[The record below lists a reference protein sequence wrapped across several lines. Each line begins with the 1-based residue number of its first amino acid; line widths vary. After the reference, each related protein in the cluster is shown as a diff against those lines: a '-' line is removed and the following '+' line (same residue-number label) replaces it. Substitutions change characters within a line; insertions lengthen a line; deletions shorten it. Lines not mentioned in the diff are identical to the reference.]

1 MQQLTRLDICGG
13 QDVRHGSEM
22 TVRKMEVT
30 DAMRDCAHEFVD
42 ENRFRHTETG
52 VFVTPDAEDAKTF
65 YQIAMNA
72 SKEPDMSVADIT
84 GDGGGSAYEI
94 NGRVY
99 HHVELT
105 EADGDG

>member
-1 MQQLTRLDICGG
+1 VDR
-13 QDVRHGSEM
+13 DVYHGSEM
-22 TVRKMEVT
+22 TVRDMEVT
-30 DAMRDCAHEFVD
+30 DAMRERANEFVD

-52 VFVTPDAEDAKTF
+52 VFVTPNAEDAKTF

-84 GDGGGSAYEI
+84 IGNGGGAYEI

-99 HHVELT
+99 YHVELT